1 MTDCISRSDVHD
13 LIATWLSDHL
23 TEGTREVLE
32 TIDGKIEDLPEVEPT
47 RVKGHWIEHEK
58 VFECSECHIIRAKG
72 TTGKYNYCPNCG
84 SYNGGEEDA
93 DRN

>member
-47 RVKGHWIEHEK
+47 RAKGKWIEHEK
-58 VFECSECHIIRAKG
+58 AFECSECQIIRAKG
-72 TTGKYNYCPNCG
+72 TTGKYNYCPSCG
-84 SYNGGEEDA
+84 ARMDGEEE
-93 DRN
+93 